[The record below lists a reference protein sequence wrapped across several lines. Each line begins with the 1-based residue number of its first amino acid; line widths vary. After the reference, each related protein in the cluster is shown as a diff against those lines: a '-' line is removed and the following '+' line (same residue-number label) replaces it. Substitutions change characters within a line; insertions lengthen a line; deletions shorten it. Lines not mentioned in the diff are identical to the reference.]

1 MPFRHFGT
9 TSRRCRTPPKNYFVI
24 FKRRVIALI
33 GTIVPPKQGSGGELR
48 HARGELCI
56 INYAL

>member
-1 MPFRHFGT
+1 MHNALFNAEFCIPLSILLFLT
-9 TSRRCRTPPKNYFVI
+9 TSRLRRTPPKHC
-24 FKRRVIALI
+24 
-33 GTIVPPKQGSGGELR
+33 SGGELR